1 MAFVADPL
9 KLNGYS
15 KLKIYG
21 RLIDVFDNLDDF
33 DYASLYPSVKE
44 IAA

>member
-9 KLNGYS
+9 KVNDYS
-15 KLKIYG
+15 KLRVYG

-33 DYASLYPSVKE
+33 D
-44 IAA
+44 

>member
-33 DYASLYPSVKE
+33 DKLNIVA
-44 IAA
+44 